1 MTTTTHYGLKKPAGS
16 DFYDVADFNYN
27 ADAIDEALYELD
39 TGSGNA
45 DVVVAQNI
53 TASSWS
59 SNGSYPDYPY
69 RATLAVTGMTADHV
83 PEVIFDGTD
92 ADVAK
97 IAPHCVSYSGG
108 VYIYATEDVGTIT
121 AQTVKGVKAL

>member
-27 ADAIDEALYELD
+27 ADVIDEALYELES
-39 TGSGNA
+39 GSGNGA
-45 DVVVAQNI
+45 IVVAQNV
-53 TASSWS
+53 TSSAWS

-69 RATLAVTGMTADHV
+69 RATLTVQDMTADHV

-92 ADVAK
+92 EDIAK
-97 IAPHCVSYSGG
+97 LAPHCASYNGG
-108 VYIYATEDVGTIT
+108 VYIYATENVGPVT
-121 AQTVKGVKAL
+121 AQTVTGAKEL